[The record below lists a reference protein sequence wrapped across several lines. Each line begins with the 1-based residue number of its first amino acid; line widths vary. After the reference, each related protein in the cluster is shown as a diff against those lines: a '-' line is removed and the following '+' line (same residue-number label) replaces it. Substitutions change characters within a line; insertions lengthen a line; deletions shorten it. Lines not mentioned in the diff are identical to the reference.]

1 MTQQPFSRSGFSI
14 LEVKVNKSRVMILS
28 ALFFALVIGVWAQ
41 PKPALEL
48 SQTTPL
54 PELHDGDF
62 DHFTADVAGNRLFSA
77 AEENSKVLVFD
88 LKTNKL
94 IHTISDL
101 KAPHSLLYRADL
113 KKLFVVDG
121 DLGEVKIYETDSYKP
136 AGSIRLKEGADS
148 SAYDPSTKYLYVV
161 NGGKDAKLPNA
172 YITVVDTTTAKTVG
186 EIKIDSNDVEGMA
199 IEKSGP
205 RMFVV
210 IRGNNSIEVFDRTK
224 RTLIATWSIAQE
236 GKKPTAIAFDKDG
249 HRLFVGTRDP
259 GKLIVLNSDSG
270 KVVSSMPAAAMV
282 DDMAYDAQR
291 KRLYFAGTLFLDVIQ
306 QSDADHYTQAE
317 QIPTSFRAKTAILV
331 PELNRF
337 YLGVPHHE
345 KQAAELRVYKV
356 LP

>member
-1 MTQQPFSRSGFSI
+1 MKKTG
-14 LEVKVNKSRVMILS
+14 VMILS
-28 ALFFALVIGVWAQ
+28 AVFFALVAGVWAQ
-41 PKPALEL
+41 QKPALEL
-48 SQTTPL
+48 AESTPL

-62 DHFTADVAGNRLFSA
+62 DHFTVDVAGGRLFST

-101 KAPHSLLYRADL
+101 KAPHSMLYRSDL

-121 DLGEVKIYETDSYKP
+121 DLGEIKIYETDSYKQ
-136 AGSIRLKEGADS
+136 AGSIKLKEGADA
-148 SAYDPSTKYLYVV
+148 SAYDPSTNYLYVV

-172 YITVVDTTTAKTVG
+172 YISVVDTTTAKTVG
-186 EIKIDSNDVEGMA
+186 EIKVDSNDVEGMA

-205 RMFVV
+205 RIFVV

-224 RTLIATWSIAQE
+224 RTLIATWPIAQE
-236 GKKPTAIAFDKDG
+236 GKKPTAIGFDEDG

-270 KVVSSMPAAAMV
+270 KVVSSVPAAAMV

-291 KRLYFAGTLFLDVIQ
+291 KRLYFAGTLFTDVFQ
-306 QSDADHYTQAE
+306 QSDADHYDQAGH
-317 QIPTSFRAKTAILV
+317 IPTAFRAKTAILV

-345 KQAAELRVYKV
+345 KQAAELRVYNV

>member
-1 MTQQPFSRSGFSI
+1 
-14 LEVKVNKSRVMILS
+14 MILS
-28 ALFFALVIGVWAQ
+28 AVFFALVAGVWAQ
-41 PKPALEL
+41 QKPALEL
-48 SQTTPL
+48 SQSTPL

-62 DHFTADVAGNRLFSA
+62 DHFTVDVAGGRLFST

-121 DLGEVKIYETDSYKP
+121 DLGEIKIYETDSYKP
-136 AGSIRLKEGADS
+136 AGSIKLKEGADA
-148 SAYDPSTKYLYVV
+148 SAYDPSTNYLYVV

-172 YITVVDTTTAKTVG
+172 YISVVDTTTAKTVG
-186 EIKIDSNDVEGMA
+186 EIKVDSNDVEGMA

-205 RMFVV
+205 RIFVV

-236 GKKPTAIAFDKDG
+236 GKKPTAIGFDEDG

-259 GKLIVLNSDSG
+259 GKLIVLNTDSG
-270 KVVSSMPAAAMV
+270 KVVASMPAASMV
-282 DDMAYDAQR
+282 DDMVYDAQR
-291 KRLYFAGTLFLDVIQ
+291 KRLYFAGTLFIDVFQ
-306 QSDADHYTQAE
+306 QTDADHYDQAGH
-317 QIPTSFRAKTAILV
+317 IPTAFRAKTAILV

-345 KQAAELRVYKV
+345 KQAAELRVYNV

>member
-1 MTQQPFSRSGFSI
+1 MKKTA
-14 LEVKVNKSRVMILS
+14 VMIL
-28 ALFFALVIGVWAQ
+28 AAMLFALVAGAWAQ
-41 PKPALEL
+41 QKPVLEL
-48 SQTTPL
+48 LQTIPL
-54 PELHDGDF
+54 PELKDGDF
-62 DHFTADVAGNRLFSA
+62 DHFTADVAGDRLFST

-88 LKTNKL
+88 LKTNKP

-101 KAPHSLLYRADL
+101 KAPHSMLYRADL

-136 AGSIRLKEGADS
+136 AGSIKLKEGADA

-172 YITVVDTTTAKTVG
+172 YISIVDTTTAKTLG
-186 EIKIDSNDVEGMA
+186 EIKVDSNDVEGMA

-205 RMFVV
+205 RIFVV
-210 IRGNNSIEVFDRTK
+210 IRGNNAIEVFDRTK
-224 RTLIATWSIAQE
+224 RTLIATWPIAQE
-236 GKKPTAIAFDKDG
+236 GKKPTAIGFDEEG

-259 GKLIVLNSDSG
+259 GKLVVLNSDSG
-270 KVVSSMPAAAMV
+270 KVVASMPAAAMV
-282 DDMAYDAQR
+282 DDLVYDAQR
-291 KRLYFAGTLFLDVIQ
+291 KRLYFAGTLFTDVFQ
-306 QSDADHYTQAE
+306 QSDADHYDQAGH
-317 QIPTSFRAKTAILV
+317 IPTAFRAKTAILV

-345 KQAAELRVYKV
+345 KQAAELRVYDV